1 MIVYAPVVSSAVVV
15 IPVVSPSTNKVTVL
29 PASAIPSIV
38 GVESFVNEVE
48 VVIKGL
54 IGAVESI
61 ENDNSVELSDI
72 LPALSVAVAVIS

>member
-1 MIVYAPVVSSAVVV
+1 MIEKLELSAATTVAMAL
-15 IPVVSPSTNKVTVL
+15 PSLDKVTVL

-61 ENDNSVELSDI
+61 ENDNSVELADI
-72 LPALSVAVAVIS
+72 LPALSVAVAVSE